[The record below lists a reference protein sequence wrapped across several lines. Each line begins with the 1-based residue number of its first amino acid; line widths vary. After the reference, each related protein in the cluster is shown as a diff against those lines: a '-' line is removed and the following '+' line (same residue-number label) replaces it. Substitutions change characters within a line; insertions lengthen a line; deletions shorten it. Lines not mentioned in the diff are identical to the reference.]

1 MNYVVLNRH
10 NNEWFAWISGK
21 PLSGFYIL
29 ISDAKGSM
37 MPDVGLFFTSA
48 YSLIQFIEYLSD
60 RVVSYRSN
68 RIFIG
73 YFRIISCQIY
83 LIVYL
88 SNIIV
93 PN

>member
-10 NNEWFAWISGK
+10 NNEWFAWISGT

-37 MPDVGLFFTSA
+37 MPDAGLFFTSA

-60 RVVSYRSN
+60 RVVSYRARSILSYIY
-68 RIFIG
+68 RI
-73 YFRIISCQIY
+73 
-83 LIVYL
+83 
-88 SNIIV
+88 
-93 PN
+93 

>member
-48 YSLIQFIEYLSD
+48 YSLIQLSNIYRIESYHIVPIGYLSD
-60 RVVSYRSN
+60 IFVSYRARSILSYIY
-68 RIFIG
+68 RI
-73 YFRIISCQIY
+73 
-83 LIVYL
+83 
-88 SNIIV
+88 
-93 PN
+93 